1 MKTWQSILFGILV
14 GLIFS
19 AAIILITSTPSGNAI
34 QLVPVPTQGP
44 IKVYIVGEVKNPGLY
59 SLPRYSRIGDVVKA
73 AGGLEPSADK
83 AAINLAAQVSDGEKI
98 IIAAIQNNETD
109 SSNSVS
115 STKSASQ
122 QLSKENPLNINTAT
136 VEQLDLL
143 PGIGPTRAADII
155 AYRQSNGPFAS
166 IEAIQKVP
174 GIGQTTFD
182 RIKDLI
188 TVGDL
193 P

>member
-1 MKTWQSILFGILV
+1 MKTWQSTLLGIFV

-19 AAIILITSTPSGNAI
+19 AAILLITTSPKGPAI
-34 QLVPVPTQGP
+34 QLIPVPTPGP
-44 IKVYIVGEVKNPGLY
+44 IKVYVVGAVINVGVY
-59 SLPRYSRIGDVVKA
+59 SLPRHSRVVDVVQA
-73 AGGLEPSADK
+73 AGGLDPSADK
-83 AAINLAAQVSDGEKI
+83 TAINLAAQVSDGEKI
-98 IIAAIQNNETD
+98 IIVSIQSSSSD
-109 SSNSVS
+109 SSTSVT
-115 STKSASQ
+115 STEPSIQ
-122 QLSKENPLNINTAT
+122 ELSKENPLNINTAT
-136 VEQLDLL
+136 SEQLDLL

-155 AYRQSNGPFAS
+155 TYRQSNGPFTS
-166 IEAIQKVP
+166 IEAIQKVA